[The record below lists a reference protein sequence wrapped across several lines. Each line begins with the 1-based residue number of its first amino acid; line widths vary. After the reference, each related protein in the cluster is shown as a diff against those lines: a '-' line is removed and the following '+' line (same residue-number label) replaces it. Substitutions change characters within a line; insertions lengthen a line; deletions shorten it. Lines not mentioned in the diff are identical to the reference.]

1 MTFEIDRV
9 SHSGSGSATRSGIYV
24 TDQTRS
30 RYVFFSDDLRE
41 SGWTFNRQINQ
52 PGDNPAGGG
61 VNINAFDGP
70 VRDDPGN
77 HHLKTVADGQ
87 TVKLYLDNIPGAE
100 VAFPVT
106 NGIVFE
112 FGAYTRAVGD
122 SVSAT
127 FDNACVSTALPT
139 ALSCITASPA
149 GASGIPGQSNVVVA
163 VTIPRLL
170 NLTNSA
176 SVTVT
181 SLNPA
186 VAAPVGAVNGSLT
199 LNFPA
204 GGTNVQTFNVAML
217 DKGITTFRVAGP
229 QTTCALN
236 DVSVTVTTTLIANSS
251 FEDNSIATFPG
262 YGAIDSW
269 QGPSGVNSANGPFH
283 DNGVVP
289 DRAQIGFIQGSGT
302 LAQTINGLVAGKQYW
317 LQFRYNA
324 RNCCGGSIDLTA
336 RFDGTD
342 LDTVTAIA
350 PVGGSNPYYFRQAV
364 FTPAAS
370 SGLLEFV
377 TTAVL
382 DATALLDA
390 VTIVQRDAGNIGVQN
405 PSFEASGTPPA
416 PGYISPNRISGWN
429 GSGNYGVNFSGVGPF
444 ADNGRNPDQD

>member
-1 MTFEIDRV
+1 
-9 SHSGSGSATRSGIYV
+9 
-24 TDQTRS
+24 
-30 RYVFFSDDLRE
+30 
-41 SGWTFNRQINQ
+41 
-52 PGDNPAGGG
+52 
-61 VNINAFDGP
+61 
-70 VRDDPGN
+70 
-77 HHLKTVADGQ
+77 
-87 TVKLYLDNIPGAE
+87 
-100 VAFPVT
+100 
-106 NGIVFE
+106 
-112 FGAYTRAVGD
+112 
-122 SVSAT
+122 
-127 FDNACVSTALPT
+127 FDNACVSTALP
-139 ALSCITASPA
+139 AAPSCITAAPA
-149 GASGIPGQSNVVVA
+149 SVTGIPGQSDVVVA
-163 VTIPRLL
+163 VTIPRLM
-170 NLTNSA
+170 NATNPA

-217 DKGITTFRVAGP
+217 DKGITTFQVAGP

-262 YGAIDSW
+262 YGAIASW

-302 LAQTINGLVAGKQYW
+302 LSQAVNGLVAGKQYW
-317 LQFRYNA
+317 LQFHYNV
-324 RNCCGGSIDLTA
+324 RNCCGRTIDLTV

-350 PVGGSNPYYFRQAV
+350 PVGAANPYYFRQVV

-377 TTAVL
+377 TAAIP

-405 PSFEASGTPPA
+405 PSFEA
-416 PGYISPNRISGWN
+416 
-429 GSGNYGVNFSGVGPF
+429 
-444 ADNGRNPDQD
+444 